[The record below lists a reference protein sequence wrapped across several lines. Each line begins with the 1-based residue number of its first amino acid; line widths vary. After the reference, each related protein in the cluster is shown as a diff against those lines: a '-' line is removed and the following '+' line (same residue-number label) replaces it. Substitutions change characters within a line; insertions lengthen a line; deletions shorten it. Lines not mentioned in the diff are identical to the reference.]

1 MAVTEKARNVAP
13 SPDGDIGWC
22 TNSFVEWLLTEGWA
36 CDSPL
41 TLIEGLARRTVEA
54 GLPLTRLTT
63 TMRYL
68 HPQVIGT
75 TYTWTKDQDQ
85 ATQFSPPHG
94 ILQSATYL
102 HSPFAAIMRGEV
114 SGIRRRLDIPGTPID
129 FPILQELKAKG
140 ITDYVAMPLHF
151 SDGSI
156 HAVTFSVDRPG
167 GFTTEELSQLYDM
180 LPVLGRLMEIHA
192 ARHTAR
198 TLLDTYV
205 GRHAGERV
213 LKGLIK
219 RGDGETIHAVIW
231 FSDLRGSTRFA
242 DTLPREEFLALLN
255 EYFECMAGPVLAHG
269 GSVLRY
275 VGDAVLAIFPIDPT
289 AQADQADQADLA
301 FRNAASACTAAVTAA
316 RDAMARVA
324 THNSHGVERQG
335 TVSSAVGG
343 PHAGQVQE
351 IRFGLALHLGD
362 VMYGNIGVP
371 ERLEFTV
378 IGPAANEAARLENM
392 CKTLDRPVLLSASVA
407 DQLSCPLVSLGFQAF
422 RGVQEPQE
430 VFTFPECTSAVSTKV

>member
-1 MAVTEKARNVAP
+1 MAVTEETRHVAP
-13 SPDGDIGWC
+13 SSGGDLGWC
-22 TNSFVEWLLTEGWA
+22 ANPFVVWLLAEGWT

-41 TLIEGLARRTVEA
+41 TLIEGLARKAVEA

-75 TYTWTKDQDQ
+75 TYTWTKELDQ
-85 ATQFSPPHG
+85 ATEFSPPHG

-114 SGIRRRLDIPGTPID
+114 SGIRRRLDIPGTLID
-129 FPILQELKAKG
+129 FPILQELKVKG
-140 ITDYVAMPLHF
+140 ITDYVAMPLQF

-192 ARHTAR
+192 TRHTAR
-198 TLLDTYV
+198 TLLNTYV

-231 FSDLRGSTRFA
+231 FSDLRGSTRLA
-242 DTLPREEFLALLN
+242 DTLPREAFLLLLN
-255 EYFECMAGPVLAHG
+255 DYFECMAGPVLAHG
-269 GSVLRY
+269 GTVLRY

-289 AQADQADQADLA
+289 AESDLA
-301 FRNAASACTAAVTAA
+301 FRDAATACSAAVNAA

-324 THNSHGVERQG
+324 GHNVRDDGEQN
-335 TVSSAVGG
+335 TVSPDGG
-343 PHAGQVQE
+343 EPHAGEVQE

-407 DQLSCPLVSLGFQAF
+407 EQLSCRLVSLGFQAF
-422 RGVQEPQE
+422 RGVHEPQE
-430 VFTFPECTSAVSTKV
+430 VFTFPECASAVSTGV

>member
-1 MAVTEKARNVAP
+1 
-13 SPDGDIGWC
+13 
-22 TNSFVEWLLTEGWA
+22 
-36 CDSPL
+36 
-41 TLIEGLARRTVEA
+41 
-54 GLPLTRLTT
+54 
-63 TMRYL
+63 MRYL

-102 HSPFAAIMRGEV
+102 HSPFAAILRGEV

-129 FPILQELKAKG
+129 FPILQELKANG

-167 GFTTEELSQLYDM
+167 GFTTEELSQLCDM

-192 ARHTAR
+192 TRHTAR

-231 FSDLRGSTRFA
+231 FSDLCGSTRFV
-242 DTLPREEFLALLN
+242 DTLPHEEFLALFN
-255 EYFECMAGPVLAHG
+255 ENFECM
-269 GSVLRY
+269 
-275 VGDAVLAIFPIDPT
+275 
-289 AQADQADQADLA
+289 
-301 FRNAASACTAAVTAA
+301 
-316 RDAMARVA
+316 
-324 THNSHGVERQG
+324 
-335 TVSSAVGG
+335 GG
-343 PHAGQVQE
+343 PGS
-351 IRFGLALHLGD
+351 
-362 VMYGNIGVP
+362 
-371 ERLEFTV
+371 
-378 IGPAANEAARLENM
+378 
-392 CKTLDRPVLLSASVA
+392 RP
-407 DQLSCPLVSLGFQAF
+407 
-422 RGVQEPQE
+422 R
-430 VFTFPECTSAVSTKV
+430 

>member
-1 MAVTEKARNVAP
+1 
-13 SPDGDIGWC
+13 
-22 TNSFVEWLLTEGWA
+22 
-36 CDSPL
+36 
-41 TLIEGLARRTVEA
+41 
-54 GLPLTRLTT
+54 
-63 TMRYL
+63 
-68 HPQVIGT
+68 
-75 TYTWTKDQDQ
+75 
-85 ATQFSPPHG
+85 
-94 ILQSATYL
+94 
-102 HSPFAAIMRGEV
+102 MRGEV

-129 FPILQELKAKG
+129 FPILQELRAKG
-140 ITDYVAMPLHF
+140 ITDYVAMPIDF

-156 HAVTFSVDRPG
+156 HAVTFSTDRPG
-167 GFTTEELSQLYDM
+167 GFTTEELGQLYDM

-192 ARHTAR
+192 TRHTAR
-198 TLLDTYV
+198 ILLDTYV

-231 FSDLRGSTRFA
+231 FSDLRGSTRLA
-242 DTLPREEFLALLN
+242 DTLPQEEFLILLN
-255 EYFECMAGPVLAHG
+255 DYFECMASPVLAHG
-269 GSVLRY
+269 GTVLRY

-289 AQADQADQADLA
+289 AESDLA
-301 FRNAASACTAAVTAA
+301 FRDAATACTAAVDAA

-324 THNSHGVERQG
+324 AHNSRQVRDDGSRQVRDDGEQGHGGMDAEE
-335 TVSSAVGG
+335 
-343 PHAGQVQE
+343 PHTGDTPE

-378 IGPAANEAARLENM
+378 IGPAANEAARLEDM
-392 CKTLDRPVLLSASVA
+392 CKTLDRPVLLSANVA

-430 VFTFPECTSAVSTKV
+430 VFTFPECDSTASIEI